1 MLTFVRLETLFFST
15 KNPSVMRTISIKMGL
30 WMLAGF
36 ISFFL
41 LMFVMGLGHRSE
53 LRVFNGVIHVYCLYR
68 AIKAYYALHP
78 ENIANYMMGVGQGMG
93 ASIIGVGG
101 FTVFMT
107 IFLALNP
114 TFMMVI
120 RNSSPLGPYLHP
132 FTASLFIL
140 TEGLVVSL
148 IGSYILTR
156 VLEMNTKKL

>member
-1 MLTFVRLETLFFST
+1 
-15 KNPSVMRTISIKMGL
+15 MRSISIKIGL

-41 LMFVMGLGHRSE
+41 LMFVMGLGHRSG
-53 LRVFNGVIHVYCLYR
+53 LRVFNGIIHVYCLYR

-78 ENIANYMMGVGQGMG
+78 ENMGNYMMGVGQGMG
-93 ASIIGVGG
+93 VSIIGVGG

-114 TFMMVI
+114 ALMNII
-120 RNSSPLGPYLHP
+120 RTNSQMGAYLHP

-156 VLEMNTKKL
+156 VLEINAKKM

>member
-1 MLTFVRLETLFFST
+1 
-15 KNPSVMRTISIKMGL
+15 MRAISIKMGL

-41 LMFVMGLGHRSE
+41 LMYVMGLGYRSE
-53 LRVFNGVIHVYCLYR
+53 LRVLNGVIHIFCLYR
-68 AIKAYYALHP
+68 AIQLYYARHP
-78 ENIANYMMGVGQGMG
+78 ENIGNYMMGVGQGMG

-114 TFMMVI
+114 DLMQTI
-120 RNSSPLGPYLHP
+120 RQHSQMGEYLQP

-156 VLEMNTKKL
+156 ILEIKIKKV